1 MSPFHTIKQ
10 YLVQNRWYIAAG
22 FGALVIVDVMQ
33 LLVPRVFKYA
43 VDELSQGTATA
54 DTLYRAFLLLLGFAG
69 VICVF
74 RFCWRICLIGTS
86 RRMELQLRDRLF
98 SRLIRLPMATINAR
112 TAGDS
117 MARMTNDLE
126 SVRMC
131 FGIGMVAFFDALFLG
146 TAALAFLCYISPAL
160 TMLALLPMLLIMLI
174 TWRLSPA
181 LFRRFKKVQ
190 GRFSDMTEKVRE
202 ALSAIWVVKAYSM
215 EGHIAGSF
223 GALSRTYI
231 QDNLAL
237 VRVMGVFFP
246 LIIVCANLS
255 IAILLAAGGRMTI
268 AGSISTGDFVAF
280 SSYLWILTWPMMAL
294 GWVVNLFQR
303 GRASMQRINELL
315 DLPIED
321 LAPEDTPAPERLDIT
336 MRDLSFAYAPDMPP
350 ALRSVSATLPQ
361 GAVIGITGTTA
372 SGKTTLCSL
381 LLRFYDPPPGTV
393 YIGGRDICSIPLQS
407 LRRLFSYVPQD
418 SFLFSQS
425 LARNIAFGCDGC
437 DDEVERCA
445 ADAQMLH
452 DIQKLSRGFETVVG
466 ERGVTLSGGQR
477 QRVCIAR
484 ALITDAPIMIL
495 DDAASSLDVET
506 TRSLTARLRTVG
518 GGKTMLI
525 ISNRI
530 ATIEHADM
538 ILVLDDGCLVETG
551 THAQLIAR
559 DGLYRR
565 LFLKQ
570 QLEESSREN

>member
-1 MSPFHTIKQ
+1 MSPFATIKQ
-10 YLVQNRWYIAAG
+10 YLIQNRWYIAAG
-22 FGALVIVDVMQ
+22 FVALIIVDVLQ

-43 VDELSQGTATA
+43 VDELTAGTATT
-54 DTLYRAFLLLLGFAG
+54 DKLLNACWLLVGCG
-69 VICVF
+69 LTICVF

-86 RRMELQLRDRLF
+86 RRIEMHLRDRLF
-98 SRLIRLPMATINAR
+98 SHLIRLPMSIINAR
-112 TAGDS
+112 TSGDS

-131 FGIGMVAFFDALFLG
+131 FGIGMVAFFDTVFLG
-146 TAALAFLCYISPAL
+146 TAALGFLCYISPVL
-160 TMLALLPMLLIMLI
+160 TLFAMLPMFVIMCV

-181 LFRRFKKVQ
+181 LHRRFKTVQ
-190 GRFSDMTEKVRE
+190 STFSEMTEKVRE
-202 ALSAIWVVKAYSM
+202 ALSAVWVVKAYAM
-215 EGHIAGSF
+215 EGHISGAF
-223 GALSRTYI
+223 GAVSQTYI
-231 QDNLAL
+231 QRNLSL

-280 SSYLWILTWPMMAL
+280 SSYLWILIWPMMAL
-294 GWVVNLFQR
+294 GWVVNLYQR

-315 DLPIED
+315 DMPAED
-321 LAPEDTPAPERLDIT
+321 LTAEAEPVPERLDIT
-336 MRDLSFAYAPDMPP
+336 IRDLSFAYAPDMPA
-350 ALRSVSATLPQ
+350 ALRNISVTLPQ
-361 GAVIGITGTTA
+361 GSIIGITGTTA

-393 YIGGRDICSIPLQS
+393 FIGGRDIREMPLAG

-466 ERGVTLSGGQR
+466 EKGVTLSGGQR

-484 ALITDAPIMIL
+484 ALITAAPIMIL

-506 TRSLTARLRTVG
+506 TRSLTARLREVG
-518 GGKTMLI
+518 GDKTMII

-538 ILVLDDGCLVETG
+538 ILVLDSGCLLQTG
-551 THAQLIAR
+551 THAQLIAC

-570 QLEESSREN
+570 QLEEEGV

>member
-1 MSPFHTIKQ
+1 MSPFVTIKP
-10 YLVQNRWYIAAG
+10 YLIQNRWYIAAG
-22 FGALVIVDVMQ
+22 LGALIIVDVLQ
-33 LLVPRVFKYA
+33 LLVPRVFKHA
-43 VDELSQGTATA
+43 VDELMQGTATPEM
-54 DTLYRAFLLLLGFAG
+54 LFKAFLLLLGFAA

-86 RRMELQLRDRLF
+86 RRIELHVRDRLF
-98 SRLIRLPMATINAR
+98 AHLIRLPMATINAR
-112 TAGDS
+112 KAGDS

-131 FGIGMVAFFDALFLG
+131 FGIGMVALFDTVFLG
-146 TAALAFLCYISPAL
+146 TAALAFLCYISPTL
-160 TMLALLPMLLIMLI
+160 TMLALLPMLVIILI

-181 LFRRFKKVQ
+181 LFRRFKRVQ
-190 GRFSDMTEKVRE
+190 GTFSDMTEKVRE
-202 ALSAIWVVKAYSM
+202 ALSAIWVVKACGI
-215 EGHIAGSF
+215 EGHMAGSF
-223 GALSRTYI
+223 GSSSRTYI

-255 IAILLAAGGRMTI
+255 IAALLGIGGRMTI
-268 AGSISTGDFVAF
+268 TGSISAGDFVAF

-315 DLPIED
+315 DMPVESLDGKDITLP
-321 LAPEDTPAPERLDIT
+321 ASLDIDI
-336 MRDLSFAYAPDMPP
+336 RNLSFAYGPDMPDV
-350 ALRSVSATLPQ
+350 LRNVSVRLPQ
-361 GAVIGITGTTA
+361 GGVVGITGTTA

-381 LLRFYDPPPGTV
+381 LLRFYDPPSGTV
-393 YIGGRDICSIPLQS
+393 FIGGRDIRDMPLAD

-425 LARNIAFGCDGC
+425 LTGNITFGCDSC

-452 DIQKLSRGFETVVG
+452 DVQKLSRGFETVVG
-466 ERGVTLSGGQR
+466 EKGVMLSGGQR

-484 ALITDAPIMIL
+484 ALITDAPIMVL

-506 TRSLTARLRTVG
+506 TRSLTMRLREVG

-538 ILVLDDGCLVETG
+538 ILVLDEGSLVETG
-551 THAQLIAR
+551 THAQLIAV
-559 DGLYRR
+559 DGLYKR

-570 QLEESSREN
+570 QLEQENV

>member
-1 MSPFHTIKQ
+1 MTPFATIKQ
-10 YLVQNRWYIAAG
+10 YVIQNRWYIASG
-22 FGALVIVDVMQ
+22 FAALVIVDVLQ
-33 LLVPRVFKYA
+33 LLVPRVFKHA
-43 VDELSQGTATA
+43 VDQLTQGTATA
-54 DTLYRAFLLLLGFAG
+54 QTLYRAFLLLLAFAG
-69 VICVF
+69 AICAF

-86 RRMELQLRDRLF
+86 RRMELHLRDRLF
-98 SRLIRLPMATINAR
+98 SRLIRLPMPVINAR
-112 TAGDS
+112 RAGDS

-131 FGIGMVAFFDALFLG
+131 FGIGMVALFDTVFLG
-146 TAALAFLCYISPAL
+146 TSALVFLCFISPAL

-181 LFRRFKKVQ
+181 LFRRFKQVQ
-190 GRFSDMTEKVRE
+190 GTFSDMTEKVRE
-202 ALSAIWVVKAYSM
+202 TLSAVWVVKAYSM
-215 EGHIAGSF
+215 EGHQADSF

-231 QDNLAL
+231 RQNLDL

-246 LIIVCANLS
+246 LIMVCANLS

-294 GWVVNLFQR
+294 GWVVNLYQR

-321 LAPEDTPAPERLDIT
+321 LAADDSAAPGSLDIT
-336 MRDLSFAYAPDMPP
+336 IRDLSFVYAPGMPA
-350 ALRSVSATLPQ
+350 ALRSVSAVLPQ

-381 LLRFYDPPPGTV
+381 LLRLYDPPPGTV
-393 YIGGRDICSIPLQS
+393 FIGGRDIRDIPLQS
-407 LRRLFSYVPQD
+407 LRRLFSCVPQD

-452 DIQKLSRGFETVVG
+452 DIQRLSRGFETVVG
-466 ERGVTLSGGQR
+466 EKGVTLSGGQR

-495 DDAASSLDVET
+495 DDAASSLDAET
-506 TRSLTARLRTVG
+506 TRLLTARLREVG
-518 GGKTMLI
+518 GRKTMLI

-538 ILVLDDGCLVETG
+538 ILVLDDGRLVETG
-551 THAQLIAR
+551 THAQLTAR

-570 QLEESSREN
+570 QLEEGT

>member
-1 MSPFHTIKQ
+1 MSPFVTIKQ
-10 YLVQNRWYIAAG
+10 YILQNRWYLAVG
-22 FGALVIVDVMQ
+22 FCALVVVDVLQ

-43 VDELSQGTATA
+43 IDGLTQGTATA
-54 DTLYRAFLLLLGFAG
+54 DRLFKAFLMLLGCGLA
-69 VICVF
+69 ICVF

-86 RRMELQLRDRLF
+86 RRIELHLRDRLF
-98 SRLIRLPMATINAR
+98 SHLIRLPMSTINAR
-112 TAGDS
+112 KAGDS

-131 FGIGMVAFFDALFLG
+131 FGVGMVALFDTVFLG
-146 TAALAFLCYISPAL
+146 TAALAFLFYISPAL
-160 TMLALLPMLLIMLI
+160 TMLSMLPMLVIILI

-181 LFRRFKKVQ
+181 LFRRFKQVQ
-190 GRFSDMTEKVRE
+190 GTFSDMTERVRE
-202 ALSAIWVVKAYSM
+202 ALSAVWVVKAYTM
-215 EGHIAGSF
+215 EGHVAGAF
-223 GALSRTYI
+223 GTLSRVYI
-231 QDNLAL
+231 RHNLDL

-255 IAILLAAGGRMTI
+255 IAILLGIGGRMTI
-268 AGSISTGDFVAF
+268 VGTISTGDFVAF

-315 DLPIED
+315 DLPIEE
-321 LAPEDTPAPERLDIT
+321 LAAGAQPEPEPLDIAI
-336 MRDLSFAYAPDMPP
+336 RDLSFAYAPGSP
-350 ALRSVSATLPQ
+350 AVLRNVSVALPQ
-361 GAVIGITGTTA
+361 GAVFGITGTTA
-372 SGKTTLCSL
+372 SGKTTLCNL

-393 YIGGRDICSIPLQS
+393 YIGDRDILDIPLQS

-452 DIQKLSRGFETVVG
+452 DIQKLSRGFDTVVG

-484 ALITDAPIMIL
+484 ALITDAPVMIL
-495 DDAASSLDVET
+495 DDAASSLDVAT
-506 TRSLTARLRTVG
+506 TRSLTARLREVG

-538 ILVLDDGCLVETG
+538 ILVLDEGRLVETG

-570 QLEESSREN
+570 QLEEQT

>member
-1 MSPFHTIKQ
+1 M
-10 YLVQNRWYIAAG
+10 A
-22 FGALVIVDVMQ
+22 IV
-33 LLVPRVFKYA
+33 
-43 VDELSQGTATA
+43 
-54 DTLYRAFLLLLGFAG
+54 
-69 VICVF
+69 
-74 RFCWRICLIGTS
+74 
-86 RRMELQLRDRLF
+86 
-98 SRLIRLPMATINAR
+98 
-112 TAGDS
+112 
-117 MARMTNDLE
+117 
-126 SVRMC
+126 
-131 FGIGMVAFFDALFLG
+131 
-146 TAALAFLCYISPAL
+146 
-160 TMLALLPMLLIMLI
+160 
-174 TWRLSPA
+174 
-181 LFRRFKKVQ
+181 
-190 GRFSDMTEKVRE
+190 
-202 ALSAIWVVKAYSM
+202 
-215 EGHIAGSF
+215 
-223 GALSRTYI
+223 
-231 QDNLAL
+231 
-237 VRVMGVFFP
+237 
-246 LIIVCANLS
+246 
-255 IAILLAAGGRMTI
+255 
-268 AGSISTGDFVAF
+268 GSISTGDFVAF

-315 DLPIED
+315 DLPIEE
-321 LAPEDTPAPERLDIT
+321 LSAGVQPVPERLDIT
-336 MRDLSFAYAPDMPP
+336 IRGLSFAYAPEGP
-350 ALRSVSATLPQ
+350 AVLRNVSVALPQ
-361 GAVIGITGTTA
+361 GSVIGITGTTA

-393 YIGGRDICSIPLQS
+393 YIGDRDIRDIPLQS

-484 ALITDAPIMIL
+484 ALITDAPVMIL
-495 DDAASSLDVET
+495 DDAASSLDVAT
-506 TRSLTARLRTVG
+506 TRSLTARLREVG

-538 ILVLDDGCLVETG
+538 VLVLDDGRLVETG

-565 LFLKQ
+565 LFMKQ
-570 QLEESSREN
+570 QLEEGT